1 MTFDAG
7 GIQIKPDK
15 YMLDMK
21 CDMAGAAGVL
31 GVAMYLDSLPELP
44 LNVVFGLGIVEN
56 MTGAAAFILRTMEK
70 LLKFIILMQ
79 KGDLYWLM

>member
-21 CDMAGAAGVL
+21 CDMAGAAGFL

-44 LNVVFGLGIVEN
+44 IHAVFG
-56 MTGAAAFILRTMEK
+56 M
-70 LLKFIILMQ
+70 
-79 KGDLYWLM
+79 